1 MQTQPAALASAAEK
15 TSLKTSGGASTVA
28 PVRRSGAPPAMGAA
42 LVILLAVAVLVI
54 IASIALSI
62 KLYRMDVAMHW
73 SHRDAIGF
81 AGLVML
87 ASLVVAAMLVGV
99 AVGLIMLA
107 HVARAARNTQASVDN
122 LRGAINAARHDVV
135 LRLNNLETSLASGG
149 GLLQSHSSRLTT
161 SDAPSIPA
169 MTVTPVDELSSRLL
183 VDLLSQLRDYSL
195 MDETQ
200 RRSAAIRHWSQRKAS
215 LLEQFDLHLRDQNWL
230 AADETIKELRAM
242 LPEDPIG
249 GELAARLHAQQQKV
263 VERAL
268 EDAGERVRQAVGLGA
283 WDQVEQV
290 VRELQGRFPKD
301 SAVQAFIT
309 QVRQEQASFYKEEFQ
324 NLLASLKDATEHR
337 QWQRAVLFAQ
347 QLMDRYPDEKLVD
360 RIRQDFS
367 TLQSNA
373 DAQERQE
380 EESLF
385 KDLLQRQRFEEALEV
400 ANRIMDRFPHSAS
413 AEAVSK
419 LLPKVIE
426 LVKQEK
432 ARRQQA
438 SGKEMNA

>member
-1 MQTQPAALASAAEK
+1 MQTQSAGSTSAAAD
-15 TSLKTSGGASTVA
+15 TSMKASGGTSTGGSA
-28 PVRRSGAPPAMGAA
+28 RPFGAPPAMGVT
-42 LVILLAVAVLVI
+42 LVLLLAVAVLVI
-54 IASIALSI
+54 IASTALSI

-73 SHRDAIGF
+73 SHRDAIGV

-87 ASLVVAAMLVGV
+87 ASLVVAAILAGV
-99 AVGLIMLA
+99 AVVLLMLA
-107 HVARAARNTQASVDN
+107 HVARSARHTQASVDN

-135 LRLNNLETSLASGG
+135 LRLANLETSLASGT
-149 GLLQSHSSRLTT
+149 GLAQSHSSRLSTT
-161 SDAPSIPA
+161 DAANIPA

-195 MDETQ
+195 MDDTQ
-200 RRSAAIRHWSQRKAS
+200 RKSVAIRHWSQRKAS
-215 LLEQFDLHLRDQNWL
+215 LLEEFDLQLRDQNWL
-230 AADETIKELRAM
+230 AADETIKALRAM

-249 GELAARLHAQQQKV
+249 GELAARLHAQQSMV

-268 EDAGERVRQAVGLGA
+268 EDASERVRHAVGLGA
-283 WDQVEQV
+283 WDQVEQL

-309 QVRQEQASFYKEEFQ
+309 QVRQEQTSFYREEFQ
-324 NLLASLKDATEHR
+324 NLLASLKEATEHR
-337 QWQRAVLFAQ
+337 QWQRAVLYAQ

-432 ARRQQA
+432 ARRQQS